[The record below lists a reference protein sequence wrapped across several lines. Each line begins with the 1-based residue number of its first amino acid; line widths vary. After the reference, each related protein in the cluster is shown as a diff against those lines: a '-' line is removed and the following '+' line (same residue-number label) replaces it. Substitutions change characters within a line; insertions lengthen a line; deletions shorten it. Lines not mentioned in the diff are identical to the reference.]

1 MRGLYSGA
9 PAEAL
14 SLPLFVARLKM
25 SSNQFI
31 FQLLDQLRGKWILFC
46 LLNKCQIVI
55 GKQLSV
61 IISRDVVY
69 ISILTLI
76 HNLDDEKRSVS
87 LNF

>member
-25 SSNQFI
+25 SANQFI
-31 FQLLDQLRGKWILFC
+31 FQLLDQLRGKWILLC
-46 LLNKCQIVI
+46 LIVI